1 MSTPADRGRG
11 HDGRPGRMPDFFIV
25 GQPKSG
31 TTALYE
37 MLRSHPQLYMPEL
50 KEPMFLASD
59 LLAGLRW
66 PTVRARPRTLE
77 DYLALFAGAH
87 PQQRAGEASALYL
100 CSHDA
105 AANIAR
111 LQPGARIIA
120 ILREPVG
127 LLRSLHLQLL
137 RDHSETE
144 SDLRK
149 ALALEGERRRGR
161 HLPRECARPAALY
174 YSEHVRYVE
183 QLRRYRDAFSSDQV
197 LVLIYDDFRAENA
210 ETVRTVLR
218 FLEVDDTLALE
229 PADANPTVRLR
240 SAQVDEVVKSM
251 AAGRGPVMRA
261 VKAPVKT
268 LMPRRLRR
276 GALGLA
282 RRRLIYGEPRPPDAA
297 LTLELRR
304 RFKDEVVAL
313 GEYLGRDVVNLWG
326 YDGID

>member
-1 MSTPADRGRG
+1 MSTPADPSGVPAGSRGRI
-11 HDGRPGRMPDFFIV
+11 PDFFIV

-37 MLRSHPQLYMPEL
+37 MLRRHPQLYMPEL

-77 DYLALFAGAH
+77 DYLSLFAPAG
-87 PQQRAGEASALYL
+87 PRQRAGEASALYL

-111 LQPGARIIA
+111 LAPGARIIA

-127 LLRSLHLQLL
+127 LLRSLHLQLVQ
-137 RDHSETE
+137 DHSETE
-144 SDLRK
+144 RDLRK
-149 ALALEGERRRGR
+149 ALSLEGERRQGR
-161 HLPRECARPAALY
+161 HVPRECARPAALY
-174 YSEHVRYVE
+174 YSEHTRYVE

-197 LVLIYDDFRAENA
+197 LVLIYDDFRAENPG
-210 ETVRTVLR
+210 TVRAVLE
-218 FLEVDDTLALE
+218 FLEVDETVPVQA
-229 PADANPTVRLR
+229 ADANPTVRLR
-240 SAQVDEVVKSM
+240 SRRLDEMVKSVSV
-251 AAGRGPVMRA
+251 GRGPLMRA
-261 VKAPVKT
+261 VKR
-268 LMPRRLRR
+268 LMPARVRR
-276 GALGLA
+276 GALDLA
-282 RRRLIYGEPRPPDAA
+282 RRRLIYGEPRPADAA

-313 GEYLGRDVVNLWG
+313 SEYLDRDLVNLWG